1 MLRRLSVLGI
11 STLLIFTASCASK
24 KKAGEEA
31 GAGGGDAGATID
43 QQAMTFNAQGSDSG
57 QISGLSTVNFAY
69 DSSTLDGRAR
79 EVLKSNSAWMK
90 TNSGLTVQVEG
101 HCDTRGSVEYN
112 LALGERR
119 AKAVK
124 DYLVGLGVDAKR
136 LTVISYGKEKLLELG
151 DSEVVH
157 SRNRRANFVPLAN

>member
-1 MLRRLSVLGI
+1 MLRRFSVVILSGI
-11 STLLIFTASCASK
+11 LMFAASCASK
-24 KKAGEEA
+24 KKASEE
-31 GAGGGDAGATID
+31 GGGASDGGATIS
-43 QQAMTFNAQGSDSG
+43 QEAFNFNSQGSDSG
-57 QISGLSTVNFAY
+57 QINGLSTVNFAY

-79 EVLKSNSAWMK
+79 EQLKTNSAWMK
-90 TNSGLTVQVEG
+90 TNAALTVQIEG
-101 HCDTRGSVEYN
+101 HCDSHGSVEYN

-119 AKAVK
+119 AKTVK

-157 SRNRRANFVPLAN
+157 ARNRRANFVPLAN